1 MNIKKVFIIAAAV
14 IVTCMLITIAMQ
26 DRKIEKLTAERD
38 RYQANTEALLEQ
50 TQTYKIQD
58 SLNAVRVGTL
68 ELTVKEL
75 EKYRAEDAK
84 LAQDLKR
91 KNEDLERLNKAQ
103 MKTIEQLRCVPRDT
117 VIQVDSVYITAKAV
131 HCGDEWYKFDGL
143 VTEDEFRGTLQTWDE
158 LVLTETVQY
167 KRFLFWRTKKV
178 KDRSLEAVSKNPHT
192 EITGLEHIIIDR

>member
-1 MNIKKVFIIAAAV
+1 MNLKKVFIIAAAV

-26 DRKIEKLTAERD
+26 DRKIEKVTAERD

-50 TQTYKIQD
+50 TQTYKVRD
-58 SLNAVRVGTL
+58 SLNAARVGTL

-103 MKTIEQLRCVPRDT
+103 MKTIEQLRCVPHDT

-143 VTEDEFRGTLQTWDE
+143 VTEDEFKGTLQTWDE

>member
-1 MNIKKVFIIAAAV
+1 MNLKKVFIISAAV

-26 DRKIEKLTAERD
+26 DRKIEKLTAECD

-50 TQTYKIQD
+50 TQTYKVRD
-58 SLNAVRVGTL
+58 SLTAARVGTL

-75 EKYRAEDAK
+75 EQYRAEDAK
-84 LAQDLKR
+84 LAQELKR

-103 MKTIEQLRCVPRDT
+103 MKTIEQLRCVPSDT

-143 VTEDEFRGTLQTWDE
+143 VTEDEFKGTLQTWDE

>member
-1 MNIKKVFIIAAAV
+1 MNLKKVFIIAAAV

-50 TQTYKIQD
+50 TQTYKVRD
-58 SLNAVRVGTL
+58 SLNAARVGTL

-103 MKTIEQLRCVPRDT
+103 MKTIEQLRCVPHDT

-143 VTEDEFRGTLQTWDE
+143 VTEDEFKGTLQTWDE

>member
-1 MNIKKVFIIAAAV
+1 MNLKKVFIIAAAV

-26 DRKIEKLTAERD
+26 DRKIEKLTAECD

-50 TQTYKIQD
+50 TQTYKVRD
-58 SLNAVRVGTL
+58 SLNAARVGTL

-84 LAQDLKR
+84 LAQDLKC

-103 MKTIEQLRCVPRDT
+103 MKTIEQLRCVPHDT

-131 HCGDEWYKFDGL
+131 HCGDEWYNFEGL

-158 LVLTETVQY
+158 LILTETVQY
-167 KRFLFWRTKKV
+167 KRFLFWHTKKV
-178 KDRSLEAVSKNPHT
+178 KDRSLEAVSKNPYT

>member
-1 MNIKKVFIIAAAV
+1 MILKKVFIIAAAV

-26 DRKIEKLTAERD
+26 DRKIEKLTAECE

-50 TQTYKIQD
+50 TQTYKVRD
-58 SLNAVRVGTL
+58 SLNAAKVGTL
-68 ELTVKEL
+68 ALTVKEL

-103 MKTIEQLRCVPRDT
+103 ATTIIELRNIPKDT
-117 VIQVDSVYITAKAV
+117 VIIVDSVRVKAKKVA
-131 HCGDEWYKFDGL
+131 CGDEWYRFEGL
-143 VTEDEFRGTLQTWDE
+143 VMEDEFRGTMQTWDE

-178 KDRSLEAVSKNPHT
+178 KDRNLEAVSKNPHT